1 MNGNRLPPLILATEE
16 LVWLLKT
23 TTVGG
28 SVYGGGEESGVDGN
42 TIVTVTGGT
51 IGTAGKGGATWGN
64 VYGGGKGK
72 DDDVNAGL
80 VKGNTNITIS
90 GTADA
95 TKIIHNVYG
104 GGAFGSVGTFTAFD
118 AKGFPTAC
126 TANTGTA
133 NITITGGTFGSDG
146 KENGMIFGS
155 SRGSEGD
162 PETDDNVDKI
172 AWVGNTN
179 VVIGTQSG
187 TPDLTNPKIAG
198 SVYGGGENGHN
209 YQNAQVTIHSGT
221 IGITNPETDG
231 GARYPY
237 RGNVY
242 GGGCGTDTFDR
253 GEGDNKKTYYNFN
266 AGIVMGNTQIDIDGG
281 HIVHNV
287 YGGGA
292 MGTVGTYTL
301 ADDTYHAAHT
311 DVPVGMPYECK
322 TGTGNCTIN
331 ITGGLFGMTNAT
343 MTGHGNDGPDDFGHI
358 FGAGRGY
365 SKDPNVYPNIECF
378 LQ

>member
-1 MNGNRLPPLILATEE
+1 M
-16 LVWLLKT
+16 
-23 TTVGG
+23 
-28 SVYGGGEESGVDGN
+28 DGN

-72 DDDVNAGL
+72 EDDVDAGL
-80 VKGNTNITIS
+80 VKGNTTINISQAENQT
-90 GTADA
+90 T
-95 TKIIHNVYG
+95 TIIHNVYG
-104 GGAFGSVGTFTAFD
+104 GGAFGSVGTFTYD
-118 AKGFPTAC
+118 DTTGLPDGL

-162 PETDDNVDKI
+162 PAAEDTNIDKI

-179 VVIGTQSG
+179 VIIGTQSG

-242 GGGCGTDTFDR
+242 GGKETTKRPTTTSTPVSYWAIPRLISTVVISCTTFMAVVLWVLWVHIPLLMIHITLHTLMCLSVCLT
-253 GEGDNKKTYYNFN
+253 NVKQVQV
-266 AGIVMGNTQIDIDGG
+266 IVPSTSRA
-281 HIVHNV
+281 V
-287 YGGGA
+287 Y
-292 MGTVGTYTL
+292 L
-301 ADDTYHAAHT
+301 H
-311 DVPVGMPYECK
+311 
-322 TGTGNCTIN
+322 
-331 ITGGLFGMTNAT
+331 
-343 MTGHGNDGPDDFGHI
+343 
-358 FGAGRGY
+358 
-365 SKDPNVYPNIECF
+365 
-378 LQ
+378 